1 MEHLPQ
7 KHYLST
13 SFSPVPFAT
22 YCMAHAYFTITTSSG
37 SDHKRGKWEG
47 AKAFCTASVSWS
59 CCSAVESAEPKIT
72 QTYRLNNLY
81 AEHGV
86 VGMGL
91 TTHTRTCQLAS
102 SYQGPTAANFQFVI
116 SHGDSPEGLKQD
128 PRNWPRADTHKQ
140 MTHVFN
146 YLASLSLLRLLL
158 QEGHLPALKETHLF

>member
-1 MEHLPQ
+1 MGRSKGILYRFRIMELL
-7 KHYLST
+7 LS
-13 SFSPVPFAT
+13 
-22 YCMAHAYFTITTSSG
+22 CG
-37 SDHKRGKWEG
+37 
-47 AKAFCTASVSWS
+47 VSRAQDNADIPS
-59 CCSAVESAEPKIT
+59 
-72 QTYRLNNLY
+72 YNLY

-91 TTHTRTCQLAS
+91 TTHTRSCQLAS
-102 SYQGPTAANFQFVI
+102 SYQGPAAANFQFVI

-128 PRNWPRADTHKQ
+128 PRSWPRDDTHKQ